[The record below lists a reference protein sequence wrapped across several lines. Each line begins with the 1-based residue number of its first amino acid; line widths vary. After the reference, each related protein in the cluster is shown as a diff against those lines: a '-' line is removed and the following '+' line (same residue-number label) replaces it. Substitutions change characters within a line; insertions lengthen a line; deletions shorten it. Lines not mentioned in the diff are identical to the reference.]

1 MVCTCSRVHRSR
13 DDVRTTQTCAQPGRS
28 QLRKITFLSRVGP
41 EHGSRQVLASA
52 ENRPRRIGCVLG
64 SRAPSRTCIVRRCVM
79 KICPSQALTSS
90 GCTAREHKT
99 RKAHLT
105 GSWVRRRLGH
115 TWSKARWCLPIFPTP
130 EAGVVVR
137 TRFVQS
143 RLSSS
148 RRSARTG
155 KIGRRSRGLR
165 QVAPGSVSQRGPL
178 ARADGELETRSS
190 DHRCPGKR
198 PLRFFGVNFAD
209 KTSGGGLPARRSSWG
224 PCGLPR
230 SHGVRLTINSAIL
243 DP

>member
-52 ENRPRRIGCVLG
+52 KNRPRRIGCVLG

-90 GCTAREHKT
+90 GCTARDHKN

-115 TWSKARWCLPIFPTP
+115 TWSKARWCLPIFAAP
-130 EAGVVVR
+130 AASVVVR

-143 RLSSS
+143 RLSRG
-148 RRSARTG
+148 RRSARVRHRKNRQPLSRLAPG
-155 KIGRRSRGLR
+155 VAGLGEPARAARQGRRGAGDEIVRPSPPREAAVTRFPVLTLR
-165 QVAPGSVSQRGPL
+165 
-178 ARADGELETRSS
+178 TRSFPCCKGLGAHPGVPADCP
-190 DHRCPGKR
+190 DHMGH
-198 PLRFFGVNFAD
+198 A
-209 KTSGGGLPARRSSWG
+209 S
-224 PCGLPR
+224 
-230 SHGVRLTINSAIL
+230 
-243 DP
+243 

>member
-1 MVCTCSRVHRSR
+1 M
-13 DDVRTTQTCAQPGRS
+13 
-28 QLRKITFLSRVGP
+28 
-41 EHGSRQVLASA
+41 ESA

-90 GCTAREHKT
+90 GCTARNRKS
-99 RKAHLT
+99 RKAYLT
-105 GSWVRRRLGH
+105 GSWVRRRSGA
-115 TWSKARWCLPIFPTP
+115 TWSKARWCLPILLAP
-130 EAGVVVR
+130 EAVVVVR

-148 RRSARTG
+148 RRSARMAPE
-155 KIGRRSRGLR
+155 KSAAALEACSRCR
-165 QVAPGSVSQRGPL
+165 PGSVSQRGPL
-178 ARADGELETRSS
+178 
-190 DHRCPGKR
+190 PGPTASWRRDR
-198 PLRFFGVNFAD
+198 PTIGALGSGRYAFSGVNFAD

-230 SHGVRLTINSAIL
+230 SHGARLTIHSAIL

>member
-1 MVCTCSRVHRSR
+1 MQLKCTPRQNRKIRILRAAARAHPHQVAGRHAACAGPRVCRARHDLEIWHPCRPVTSSGARKSRYRDFAATASGHPRHAAARHVVCTCSRVHRSR

-41 EHGSRQVLASA
+41 EHGSGQVLESA

-105 GSWVRRRLGH
+105 GSWVRMRLGH
-115 TWSKARWCLPIFPTP
+115 TWSKARWCLPIFPAP

-143 RLSSS
+143 
-148 RRSARTG
+148 
-155 KIGRRSRGLR
+155 
-165 QVAPGSVSQRGPL
+165 
-178 ARADGELETRSS
+178 
-190 DHRCPGKR
+190 
-198 PLRFFGVNFAD
+198 
-209 KTSGGGLPARRSSWG
+209 
-224 PCGLPR
+224 
-230 SHGVRLTINSAIL
+230 
-243 DP
+243 

>member
-115 TWSKARWCLPIFPTP
+115 TWSKARWCLPIFPAP
-130 EAGVVVR
+130 AAGVVVR

-148 RRSARTG
+148 RRSARIRHRKNRPPLSRLAPGGTG
-155 KIGRRSRGLR
+155 LGEPARAARQGRR
-165 QVAPGSVSQRGPL
+165 
-178 ARADGELETRSS
+178 
-190 DHRCPGKR
+190 
-198 PLRFFGVNFAD
+198 
-209 KTSGGGLPARRSSWG
+209 
-224 PCGLPR
+224 
-230 SHGVRLTINSAIL
+230 
-243 DP
+243 

>member
-41 EHGSRQVLASA
+41 EHGSGQVLESA

-148 RRSARTG
+148 RRSARIRHRKNRPPLSRLAPGGTG
-155 KIGRRSRGLR
+155 LGEPARAARQGRRRAGDEIVRPSVPWEAAVTRFPVLTLR
-165 QVAPGSVSQRGPL
+165 
-178 ARADGELETRSS
+178 TRSFPCCKGLGAHPGVPA
-190 DHRCPGKR
+190 DCPNHMGH
-198 PLRFFGVNFAD
+198 A
-209 KTSGGGLPARRSSWG
+209 S
-224 PCGLPR
+224 
-230 SHGVRLTINSAIL
+230 
-243 DP
+243 

>member
-115 TWSKARWCLPIFPTP
+115 TWSKARWCLPIFAAP
-130 EAGVVVR
+130 AASVVVR

-148 RRSARTG
+148 RCSTLIRHR
-155 KIGRRSRGLR
+155 KNRPPLSRL
-165 QVAPGSVSQRGPL
+165 APGAPGLGEPARAAS
-178 ARADGELETRSS
+178 RADGELETRSS

-209 KTSGGGLPARRSSWG
+209 KTFGGTLSKHKNVHQRPTTANAQIR
-224 PCGLPR
+224 
-230 SHGVRLTINSAIL
+230 
-243 DP
+243 

>member
-1 MVCTCSRVHRSR
+1 M
-13 DDVRTTQTCAQPGRS
+13 
-28 QLRKITFLSRVGP
+28 
-41 EHGSRQVLASA
+41 ESA

-90 GCTAREHKT
+90 GCTARNRKS
-99 RKAHLT
+99 RKAYLT
-105 GSWVRRRLGH
+105 GSWVRRRPGG

-143 RLSSS
+143 RLSSG
-148 RRSARTG
+148 RLSARVRHR
-155 KIGRRSRGLR
+155 KNRPPLSRLAR

-190 DHRCPGKR
+190 DHRRLEKR
-198 PLRFFGVNFAD
+198 PLRVF
-209 KTSGGGLPARRSSWG
+209 R
-224 PCGLPR
+224 C
-230 SHGVRLTINSAIL
+230 
-243 DP
+243 